1 MANGKLWMKNISKE
15 NNLFERVPES
25 VRKLHEQG
33 KRERR
38 LRARKAWKEK
48 YGRGNEQG
56 GH

>member
-1 MANGKLWMKNISKE
+1 MKNISKE

>member
-1 MANGKLWMKNISKE
+1 VVKKISKE

-38 LRARKAWKEK
+38 LKARKLWKEK
-48 YGRGNEQG
+48 YDRDN
-56 GH
+56 